1 MTRVLLAMV
10 PKSFKFLSS
19 DMNARMNM
27 IGNSFLYPCTGVP
40 RLSELCLQT
49 ATVLQDGY
57 LQSLV
62 SRNVLPEALAAAVRD
77 HRRKMRVYKP
87 QAIVLPE

>member
-1 MTRVLLAMV
+1 MLLTWV
-10 PKSFKFLSS
+10 TTHKSEH
-19 DMNARMNM
+19 DREG
-27 IGNSFLYPCTGVP
+27 IHFLYPCTGVP
-40 RLSELCLQT
+40 RLSELCLQAT
-49 ATVLQDGY
+49 TVLQDGY

-87 QAIVLPE
+87 QAIVLPG

>member
-1 MTRVLLAMV
+1 MHLLYIV
-10 PKSFKFLSS
+10 YTYTF
-19 DMNARMNM
+19 
-27 IGNSFLYPCTGVP
+27 TGVP

-49 ATVLQDGY
+49 ATVLQDGH

-62 SRNVLPEALAAAVRD
+62 SRNALPEALAAAVRD

-87 QAIVLPE
+87 QAIVLPG